1 MCQSLEHTTGHA
13 GDETLWRLDL
23 NRLGSSLLGE
33 YIHYEIH

>member
-1 MCQSLEHTTGHA
+1 MCPLEHTTGHA